1 MDKAIDVFIQI
12 HTESEGDT
20 ITLPFRHDL
29 SKATLEHILSIHE
42 RLKTN
47 EDLYQN
53 VFTDYIRITNEI
65 SEINQQLSRARSK
78 AEDPSVTE
86 YKETLKSKKLDRD
99 RAFKAKIEA
108 ENIIKQNE
116 VQLTTALNTYS
127 NLLEKVDLSNKDKA
141 IIDDIDKHISTLK
154 TFIDSQKDS
163 KCESL
168 ANMLSSEMMRIM
180 HKKDLF
186 DDVEVRILPEGGGLN
201 VTLKKNGLE
210 VPKEDLSSGEK
221 QIYISCLLKA
231 ILEESIVDYPVFID
245 TPLGRLDKDH
255 KDSFVD
261 KYYPFLAN
269 QVIILTTDEEV
280 TSARKER
287 IENKIAKTY
296 HLVNA
301 EGSTQI
307 LNDYF

>member
-1 MDKAIDVFIQI
+1 MHKAIEVFAKI
-12 HTESEGDT
+12 HTESEGDE

-29 SKATLEHILSIHE
+29 SKATIDHIQSIHK
-42 RLKTN
+42 RLKSN
-47 EDLYQN
+47 EDLYQS
-53 VFTDYIRITNEI
+53 VFTDYIRLTNEI

-86 YKETLKSKKLDRD
+86 YKDALKSKKIYRD
-99 RAFKAKIEA
+99 RAFKLKIEA
-108 ENIIKQNE
+108 ENTIKQSE
-116 VQLTTALNTYS
+116 IQLATAQNTYS

-141 IIDDIDKHISTLK
+141 IIDDMDKHMTSLNN
-154 TFIDSQKDS
+154 FIFNQKNS

-168 ANMLSSEMMRIM
+168 SHLIASEMKRIM

-186 DDVEVRILPEGGGLN
+186 DDVEVQILPEGGGLN
-201 VTLKKNGLE
+201 VTLRKDGAE

-245 TPLGRLDKDH
+245 TPLGRLDKEH

-296 HLVNA
+296 QLVNA

-307 LNDYF
+307 LNGYF